1 MTLALLPLQPA
12 PYHAFSEEVA
22 FLETQFGQLN
32 GSAYVMG
39 DALHGLQWHIYAA
52 GAPERQ
58 TRCSRQAQA
67 SIELCMMHLCPNKV
81 SPFQLYI
88 QRIICLQR
96 HVMQPLR
103 HSTSLGAACLL
114 AFSDVPSRCAALA
127 SLIAF
132 GNAC

>member
-1 MTLALLPLQPA
+1 MHDTCSAALQPA

-52 GAPERQ
+52 GGPERQ

-67 SIELCMMHLCPNKV
+67 SIEVCMTHLCPNKV
-81 SPFQLYI
+81 GSVHPLYSAH
-88 QRIICLQR
+88 R
-96 HVMQPLR
+96 VPA
-103 HSTSLGAACLL
+103 AACYAAAAPWRLVWVQP
-114 AFSDVPSRCAALA
+114 ARRPVGCAIKMCSPGFLGR
-127 SLIAF
+127 L
-132 GNAC
+132 

>member
-52 GAPERQ
+52 GGPERQ

-67 SIELCMMHLCPNKV
+67 SIEVCMTHLCPNKV
-81 SPFQLYI
+81 SPVHLHT
-88 QRIICLQR
+88 QRIMCLQR
-96 HVMQPLR
+96 HLMQLLR
-103 HSTSLGAACLL
+103 RSTSLGAACLK
-114 AFSDVPSRCAALA
+114 AFSDVPSRCAGLA
-127 SLIAF
+127 S
-132 GNAC
+132 